1 MILPSKQATH
11 EIEKPDC
18 YYAKLCVL
26 IKLHKC
32 SLLNLTEP
40 RKPQLASKSPSFKNL
55 FKHLSSGRASLKLIL
70 ELHCILLNF
79 IEFSSWK
86 NLLSDK
92 FTSMSP
98 SIIIVRFQVWCL
110 SWTRGKRNVI
120 EGFRI
125 KTKGL
130 QLD

>member
-18 YYAKLCVL
+18 YSAKLCVL
-26 IKLHKC
+26 IKLQKC
-32 SLLNLTEP
+32 SLLNLTEL

-55 FKHLSSGRASLKLIL
+55 FKHLSSGRVSLKLIL

-79 IEFSSWK
+79 IEFSSCK
-86 NLLSDK
+86 NLHSDK
-92 FTSMSP
+92 FTPTSP

-110 SWTRGKRNVI
+110 SWNRGKRNII
-120 EGFRI
+120 EGFRRKI
-125 KTKGL
+125 KGL
-130 QLD
+130 

>member
-18 YYAKLCVL
+18 YSAKLCVL
-26 IKLHKC
+26 IKLQKC
-32 SLLNLTEP
+32 SLLNLTEL

-55 FKHLSSGRASLKLIL
+55 FKHLSSGRVSLKLIL
-70 ELHCILLNF
+70 ELHSILLNF

-86 NLLSDK
+86 NLHSDK
-92 FTSMSP
+92 FTPTSP

-110 SWTRGKRNVI
+110 SWTRGKRNII
-120 EGFRI
+120 EGFRRKI
-125 KTKGL
+125 KGL
-130 QLD
+130 